1 MHHFLFHSFFCI
13 SIITINT
20 TGIRS
25 ISTQGASES
34 SYFHNFLHIFVHQI
48 VPNLHQF
55 MVVFLSTK
63 TQIRNKATGTKHTGI
78 HCREAAEHSGSLS
91 STSPHTI
98 YSSVLFLPGFRH
110 EISPGTLW
118 FLSDIRLV
126 LCLPLRKVSCWITH
140 VSPVCKWIYLT
151 LYLNNS
157 EILLLMFKTSST
169 FTAYHTYLCF
179 EMVSRKPKYIY
190 VCIYWKGWHCPW
202 NATTK
207 NH

>member
-1 MHHFLFHSFFCI
+1 MHHFVFHSFFCI

-25 ISTQGASES
+25 ISTQGASEP
-34 SYFHNFLHIFVHQI
+34 SYFPQFPHQI
-48 VPNLHQF
+48 VPSLHQF

-91 STSPHTI
+91 HTI

-110 EISPGTLW
+110 KISPGTLW

-126 LCLPLRKVSCWITH
+126 LYLPLRKVSCWITH
-140 VSPVCKWIYLT
+140 VSPVCKWFLSN
-151 LYLNNS
+151 LV
-157 EILLLMFKTSST
+157 FK
-169 FTAYHTYLCF
+169 
-179 EMVSRKPKYIY
+179 
-190 VCIYWKGWHCPW
+190 
-202 NATTK
+202 
-207 NH
+207 